1 MNHYNATYYYNSI
14 EYPAQISLL
23 KDKLV
28 IQFDVAQNKVFWFYD
43 QIRHDQTPQ
52 TFFYPGYPLQSLVVL
67 SSALSNELHKQIEQ
81 NKNRGFQKRT
91 GLVIKLFVALISF
104 VLLAYF
110 FLVPWLAS
118 AMASSF
124 PVSYERQMG
133 DGIYTSI
140 KESYQVDA
148 QRTAYINE
156 FFQELH
162 FPSNYDVRITVVK
175 DDVAN
180 AFALPGGN
188 IIVHDKILAGI
199 GSYEELAAL
208 LAHEFT
214 HVKNRHSLR
223 AMFRQLG
230 GRVFVSLLL
239 GDAGAVSTVLV
250 GNAENLK
257 NLSYS
262 RSLEKEA
269 DEEGAA
275 LLVQRNIDCNGFV
288 RLFQYL
294 KKESKGLEPSEWLS
308 SHPEL
313 DNRIRNIRKLTSC
326 KQSSPVQNMEL
337 KTLFLK
343 LKTVE

>member
-1 MNHYNATYYYNSI
+1 LNN
-14 EYPAQISLL
+14 
-23 KDKLV
+23 
-28 IQFDVAQNKVFWFYD
+28 
-43 QIRHDQTPQ
+43 R
-52 TFFYPGYPLQSLVVL
+52 
-67 SSALSNELHKQIEQ
+67 IEQ
-81 NKNRGFQKRT
+81 NKKRGFDRKT
-91 GLVIKLFVALISF
+91 GLVVKLTAAVVAF

-124 PVSYERQMG
+124 PVSYEKQMG
-133 DGIYTSI
+133 DGIYASI
-140 KESYQVDA
+140 KEGYEVDV

-156 FFQELH
+156 FFNELH
-162 FPSNYDVRITVVK
+162 FTSNYDVRITVVK

-188 IIVHDKILAGI
+188 IVVHDQILTGI
-199 GSYEELAAL
+199 SSYEELAAL

-214 HVKNRHSLR
+214 HVENRHSLR

-230 GRVFVSLLL
+230 GRVFISLLL

-250 GNAENLK
+250 GNAEHLK

-269 DEEGAA
+269 DEDGAK
-275 LLVQRNIDCNGFV
+275 LLAQRNIDCQGFV
-288 RLFQYL
+288 RLFQFL
-294 KKESKGLEPSEWLS
+294 KKEIKGLQPSEWLS

-313 DNRIRNIRKLTSC
+313 DNRIKNIQKNTSC
-326 KQSSPVQNMEL
+326 KQSSPAQNMML

-343 LKTVE
+343 IKTAE

>member
-1 MNHYNATYYYNSI
+1 MSFFNATYYYNSI

-28 IQFDVAQNKVFWFYD
+28 IQFDVAQNEVFWFYD
-43 QIRHDQTPQ
+43 QIRKDKTPQ

-67 SSALSNELHKQIEQ
+67 SGELSDELSSRVE
-81 NKNRGFQKRT
+81 GAQKRGLDKKT
-91 GLVIKLFVALISF
+91 GLVVKLFAAVIAF
-104 VLLAYF
+104 VMLAYF

-118 AMASSF
+118 AMAKSF

-133 DGIYTSI
+133 EGIYASI
-140 KESYQVDA
+140 KEGYEVDA
-148 QRTAYINE
+148 RKTAYINE
-156 FFQELH
+156 FYKELR
-162 FPSNYDVRITVVK
+162 FPSKYDVRITVVK
-175 DDVAN
+175 NEVAN

-188 IIVHDKILAGI
+188 IVVHDQILAGL

-214 HVKNRHSLR
+214 HVENRHSLR

-230 GRVFVSLLL
+230 GRVFISLLL
-239 GDAGAVSTVLV
+239 GDAGAVSTILV
-250 GNAENLK
+250 GNAEHLK

-269 DEEGAA
+269 DEDGAA
-275 LLVQRNIDCNGFV
+275 LLAQRNIDCNGFV
-288 RLFQYL
+288 RLFQFL
-294 KKESKGLEPSEWLS
+294 KKESKGLQPSEWLS

-313 DNRIRNIRKLTSC
+313 DNRIKHIRKNTNC
-326 KQSSPVQNMEL
+326 KASNANEHPEL
-337 KTLFLK
+337 KNLFLH
-343 LKTVE
+343 LKTAE

>member
-1 MNHYNATYYYNSI
+1 MNQYNATYYYNSI
-14 EYPAQISLL
+14 EYPARISLL

-28 IQFDVAQNKVFWFYD
+28 IQFDVTQNEVFWFYD
-43 QIRHDQTPQ
+43 QVRNDKAPQ
-52 TFFYPGYPLQSLVVL
+52 TFYYPGYPLQSLVVL
-67 SSALSNELHKQIEQ
+67 SRELSDELNNRIEQ
-81 NKNRGFQKRT
+81 NKKRGFDRKT
-91 GLVIKLFVALISF
+91 GLVVKLTAAVVAF

-124 PVSYERQMG
+124 PVSYEKQMG
-133 DGIYTSI
+133 DGIYASI
-140 KESYQVDA
+140 KEGYEVDA

-156 FFQELH
+156 FFNELH
-162 FPSNYDVRITVVK
+162 FTSNYDVRITVVK
-175 DDVAN
+175 DEVAN

-188 IIVHDKILAGI
+188 IVVHDQILTGI

-214 HVKNRHSLR
+214 HVENRHSLR

-230 GRVFVSLLL
+230 GRVFIALLL

-250 GNAENLK
+250 GNAEHLK

-262 RSLEKEA
+262 RSLEREA
-269 DEEGAA
+269 DEDGAK
-275 LLVQRNIDCNGFV
+275 LLAQRNIDCSGFV
-288 RLFQYL
+288 RLFQFL
-294 KKESKGLEPSEWLS
+294 KKESKGLQPSEWLS

-313 DNRIRNIRKLTSC
+313 DNRIKNIQKNSSC
-326 KQSSPVQNMEL
+326 KQSSPAQNMEL
-337 KTLFLK
+337 KTLFLR
-343 LKTVE
+343 LKTAE